1 MKAGKGSEFERSVC
15 KRLSLWFTQDLDKP
29 RDDVFW
35 RTSQSGGRATTR
47 AKGGVKT
54 ANSYG
59 DVTFIDPIGQSL
71 IDSCLIELKRGY
83 TNSISLLDFVDKAKG
98 TPILLQWWHKATEE
112 RALAGR
118 QYVLLIFRRDRHL
131 PCIMLSSGMF
141 SVLPDYYGKTPKDKI
156 RIEAKGMSL
165 VVMRLDDFL
174 KWVHP
179 GFFSKAGTP
188 S

>member
-1 MKAGKGSEFERSVC
+1 MKSSKGSSFERTIC
-15 KRLSLWFTQDLDKP
+15 KQLSLWWTQDLDVP
-29 RDDVFW
+29 SDSVFW

-47 AKGGVKT
+47 AQKGLT
-54 ANSYG
+54 TPNSYG
-59 DVTFIDPIGQSL
+59 DICSL
-71 IDSCLIELKRGY
+71 DSVGSPFTDTVYIELKRGY
-83 TNSISLLDFVDKAKG
+83 TNSINTLDFIDKSKG
-98 TPILLQWWHKATEE
+98 IPILLQWWDKATNE
-112 RALAGR
+112 RSLAGR

-141 SVLPDYYGKTPKDKI
+141 NVLPDYYGKTPKDKI

-179 GFFSKAGTP
+179 NFFIRP
-188 S
+188 I